1 MSKSDEPRAMELAP
15 IAEVQP
21 ILAAYRLQ
29 RYNFFQ
35 KINDK
40 ICRV

>member
-15 IAEVQP
+15 IAEALPV
-21 ILAAYRLQ
+21 LAAYRLQ
-29 RYNFFQ
+29 RYNFL
-35 KINDK
+35 KRINGK